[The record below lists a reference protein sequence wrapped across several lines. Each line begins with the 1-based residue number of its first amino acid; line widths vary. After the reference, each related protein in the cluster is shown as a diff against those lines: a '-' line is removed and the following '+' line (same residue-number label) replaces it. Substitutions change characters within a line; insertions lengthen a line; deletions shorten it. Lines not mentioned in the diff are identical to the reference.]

1 MVPHAVVISAA
12 AVTAVAVEAPHTA
25 AVEPAAGPHASGY
38 THPAIGTAARL
49 VSAGSAQPSPP
60 VVVAAVN
67 VDGVGRVGIAL
78 VAVYIGS
85 WLGSSPLTLES
96 AGGGYCEK
104 DASAVAA
111 MVPAPEPP
119 VCHD

>member
-1 MVPHAVVISAA
+1 MSEVYPSTQSKPQGGTKRTDVIPHAVVISAA

-85 WLGSSPLTLES
+85 
-96 AGGGYCEK
+96 
-104 DASAVAA
+104 
-111 MVPAPEPP
+111 
-119 VCHD
+119 